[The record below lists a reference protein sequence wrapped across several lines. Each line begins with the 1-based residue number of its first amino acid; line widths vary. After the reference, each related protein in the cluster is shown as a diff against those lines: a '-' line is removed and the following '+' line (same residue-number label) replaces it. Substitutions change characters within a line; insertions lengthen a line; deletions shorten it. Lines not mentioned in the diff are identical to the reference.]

1 MAGLGVAFV
10 SIYAARAEL
19 ETGRLERVRLRG
31 LWIQRHLHVIHNE
44 ARSLK
49 ARARAFIDALRRF
62 GKGAPINRRPG
73 LSARIVDA
81 WLAKR
86 RPAETTGLR
95 LLPPGAQG
103 HGNLTA

>member
-62 GKGAPINRRPG
+62 GKGAPSTAGLASQLESSTPG
-73 LSARIVDA
+73 SRNKA
-81 WLAKR
+81 
-86 RPAETTGLR
+86 AETTGLR